1 MENGANLTAMLVFAR
16 VVELQSFSEAARAL
30 GLSKS
35 HVSREIARLE
45 LRLGIRLL
53 QRTTRRLALTELG
66 QAYYPYCV
74 RMLAEVQRAEAF
86 VQQVHQQPAGHVRL
100 QAPVT
105 FGCQCI
111 VPVLNRFL
119 RRHLHINVDLD
130 LTDRSHVRLDDQADL
145 ADLADLAIVI
155 RSRSPQQGNFRVL
168 SEIEWGLYAAPAYL
182 AQRPAITHPEMLP
195 RHDLL
200 MFHGPA
206 HTAALPFRRD
216 KQRLALDVRSRF
228 RANNSMALLN
238 AALAGSG
245 IAYLPSY
252 MAQEA
257 MARGDIQ
264 QLLPEWQMDRLQ
276 SYLLLHDTPEPA
288 SPVTLLCDALVAAL
302 NTG

>member
-1 MENGANLTAMLVFAR
+1 MENSANLTAMLVFAR

-30 GLSKS
+30 GWSKS

-74 RMLAEVQRAEAF
+74 RMLAEVQRADAF
-86 VQQVHQQPAGHVRL
+86 VQQLHQQPAGNVRL

-105 FGCQCI
+105 YGCQCV

-130 LTDRSHVRLDDQADL
+130 LTDRNRDTLDDQIDV
-145 ADLADLAIVI
+145 AIVI
-155 RSRSPQQGNFRVL
+155 RSRPPQQGNFRVL
-168 SEIEWGLYAAPAYL
+168 SDIEWGLYAAPGYL
-182 AQRPAITHPEMLP
+182 AQRPAIEHPEMLP

-200 MFHGPA
+200 LFHGPA

-257 MARGDIQ
+257 VSRGDIQ

-276 SYLLLHDTPEPA
+276 SYLLLRETLQPA
-288 SPVTLLCDALVAAL
+288 SPVSLLCDTLIAAL
-302 NTG
+302 ASS

>member
-1 MENGANLTAMLVFAR
+1 ENSANLTAKLVFAR

-30 GLSKS
+30 GWSKS

-74 RMLAEVQRAEAF
+74 RMLAEVQRADAF
-86 VQQVHQQPAGHVRL
+86 VQQLHQQPAGNVRL

-105 FGCQCI
+105 YGCQCV

-130 LTDRSHVRLDDQADL
+130 LTDRNRDTLDDQIDV
-145 ADLADLAIVI
+145 AIVI
-155 RSRSPQQGNFRVL
+155 RSRPPQQGNFRVL
-168 SEIEWGLYAAPAYL
+168 SDIEWGLYAAPGYL
-182 AQRPAITHPEMLP
+182 AQRPAIEHPEMLP

-200 MFHGPA
+200 LFHGPA

-257 MARGDIQ
+257 VSRGDIQ

-276 SYLLLHDTPEPA
+276 SYLLLRETLQPA
-288 SPVTLLCDALVAAL
+288 SPVSLLCDTLIAAL
-302 NTG
+302 ASA

>member
-30 GLSKS
+30 GWSKS

-53 QRTTRRLALTELG
+53 QRTTRRLALTEMG

-86 VQQVHQQPAGHVRL
+86 VQQLHQQPAGHIRL

-105 FGCQCI
+105 FGCQCV

-130 LTDRSHVRLDDQADL
+130 LTDRNHDRLDDQT
-145 ADLADLAIVI
+145 DLAIVI
-155 RSRSPQQGNFRVL
+155 RSRSRSRSPQQGNFRVL
-168 SEIEWGLYAAPAYL
+168 SDIDWGLYAAPAYL

-276 SYLLLHDTPEPA
+276 SYLLLHDHPDPV
-288 SPVTLLCDALVAAL
+288 SPVTLLCDALVEAL
-302 NTG
+302 NPG

>member
-1 MENGANLTAMLVFAR
+1 
-16 VVELQSFSEAARAL
+16 
-30 GLSKS
+30 
-35 HVSREIARLE
+35 
-45 LRLGIRLL
+45 
-53 QRTTRRLALTELG
+53 
-66 QAYYPYCV
+66 
-74 RMLAEVQRAEAF
+74 MLAEVQRADAF
-86 VQQVHQQPAGHVRL
+86 VQQLHQQPAGNVRL

-105 FGCQCI
+105 YGCQCV

-130 LTDRSHVRLDDQADL
+130 LTDRNRDTLDDQIDV
-145 ADLADLAIVI
+145 AIVI
-155 RSRSPQQGNFRVL
+155 RSRPPQQGNFRVL
-168 SEIEWGLYAAPAYL
+168 SDIEWGLYAAPGYL
-182 AQRPAITHPEMLP
+182 AQRPAIEHPEMLP

-200 MFHGPA
+200 LFHGPA

-257 MARGDIQ
+257 VSRGDIQ

-276 SYLLLHDTPEPA
+276 SYLLLRETLQPA
-288 SPVTLLCDALVAAL
+288 SPVSLLCDTLIAAL
-302 NTG
+302 ASA

>member
-1 MENGANLTAMLVFAR
+1 MDNSDNLTAMLLFAR
-16 VVELQSFSEAARAL
+16 VVELKSFTEAARAL

-45 LRLGIRLL
+45 VRLGIKLL
-53 QRTTRRLALTELG
+53 QRTTRKMALTELG
-66 QAYYPYCV
+66 QAYYPFCM
-74 RMLAEVQRAEAF
+74 RMLAEMHRADAF
-86 VQQVHQQPAGHVRL
+86 VQQMHQELTGNVRL
-100 QAPVT
+100 QAAVT
-105 FGCQCI
+105 YGCQCI
-111 VPVLNRFL
+111 VPLLNRFL
-119 RRHLHINVDLD
+119 RRHLHINIDLD
-130 LTDRSHVRLDDQADL
+130 LTDRNSDEISDQVDV
-145 ADLADLAIVI
+145 AIVI
-155 RSRSPQQGNFRVL
+155 RARAPQQGNFRVL
-168 SEIEWGLYAAPAYL
+168 SDIDWGLYAAPGYL
-182 AQRPAITHPEMLP
+182 MQHPAISHPDMLP

-216 KQRLALDVRSRF
+216 KQRLVVEVRSRF

-257 MARGDIQ
+257 VARGEIQ

-276 SYLLLHDTPEPA
+276 SYLLLHDAEQPT
-288 SPVTLLCDALVAAL
+288 SPISLLCDTLINALASA
-302 NTG
+302 

>member
-1 MENGANLTAMLVFAR
+1 MENSANLTAMLVFAR

-30 GLSKS
+30 GWSKS

-53 QRTTRRLALTELG
+53 QRTTRRLSLTELG

-74 RMLAEVQRAEAF
+74 RMLAEVQRADAF
-86 VQQVHQQPAGHVRL
+86 VQQLHQQPAGNVRL

-105 FGCQCI
+105 YGCQCV

-130 LTDRSHVRLDDQADL
+130 LTDRNRDTLDDQVDV
-145 ADLADLAIVI
+145 AIVI
-155 RSRSPQQGNFRVL
+155 RSRPPQQGNFRVL
-168 SEIEWGLYAAPAYL
+168 SDIEWGLYAAPGYL
-182 AQRPAITHPEMLP
+182 AQRPAIDHPEMLP

-200 MFHGPA
+200 LFHGPA

-257 MARGDIQ
+257 VSRGDIQ

-276 SYLLLHDTPEPA
+276 SYLLLRETQQPA
-288 SPVTLLCDALVAAL
+288 SPVSLLCDTLIAALVS
-302 NTG
+302 G

>member
-30 GLSKS
+30 GWSKS

-74 RMLAEVQRAEAF
+74 RMLAEAQRAEAF
-86 VQQVHQQPAGHVRL
+86 VQQLHQQAAGHVRL

-105 FGCQCI
+105 FGCQCV
-111 VPVLNRFL
+111 VPVVNRFL

-130 LTDRSHVRLDDQADL
+130 LTDRSQDRLDDQD
-145 ADLADLAIVI
+145 DLAIVI
-155 RSRSPQQGNFRVL
+155 RSRAPRQGNFRLL
-168 SEIEWGLYAAPAYL
+168 SNIDWGLYAAPAYL
-182 AQRPAITHPEMLP
+182 AQRPAITHPGMLP

-200 MFHGPA
+200 LFHGPA

-245 IAYLPSY
+245 IAYLPAY

-257 MARGDIQ
+257 VGRGDIQ

-276 SYLLLHDTPEPA
+276 SYLLLHDNPEAA
-288 SPVTLLCDALVAAL
+288 SPVTLLSDALVAAL

>member
-86 VQQVHQQPAGHVRL
+86 VQQVHQQPTGHVRL

-105 FGCQCI
+105 FGCQCV

-130 LTDRSHVRLDDQADL
+130 LTDRNHDRLDDQV
-145 ADLADLAIVI
+145 DLAIVI
-155 RSRSPQQGNFRVL
+155 RSL
-168 SEIEWGLYAAPAYL
+168 SLIH
-182 AQRPAITHPEMLP
+182 I
-195 RHDLL
+195 
-200 MFHGPA
+200 
-206 HTAALPFRRD
+206 
-216 KQRLALDVRSRF
+216 
-228 RANNSMALLN
+228 
-238 AALAGSG
+238 
-245 IAYLPSY
+245 
-252 MAQEA
+252 
-257 MARGDIQ
+257 
-264 QLLPEWQMDRLQ
+264 
-276 SYLLLHDTPEPA
+276 
-288 SPVTLLCDALVAAL
+288 
-302 NTG
+302 

>member
-1 MENGANLTAMLVFAR
+1 MDNSDNLTAMLLFAR
-16 VVELQSFSEAARAL
+16 VVELKSFTEAARAL

-45 LRLGIRLL
+45 VRLGIKLL
-53 QRTTRRLALTELG
+53 QRTTRKMALTELG
-66 QAYYPYCV
+66 QAYYPFCM
-74 RMLAEVQRAEAF
+74 RMLAEMHRADAF
-86 VQQVHQQPAGHVRL
+86 VQQMHQELTGNVRL

-105 FGCQCI
+105 YGCQCI
-111 VPVLNRFL
+111 VPLLNRFL
-119 RRHLHINVDLD
+119 RRHLHINIDLD
-130 LTDRSHVRLDDQADL
+130 LTDRNSDEISDQVDV
-145 ADLADLAIVI
+145 AIVI
-155 RSRSPQQGNFRVL
+155 RARAPQQGNFRVL
-168 SEIEWGLYAAPAYL
+168 SDIDWGLYAAPGYL
-182 AQRPAITHPEMLP
+182 MQHPAISHPDMLP

-216 KQRLALDVRSRF
+216 KQRLVVEVRSRF

-257 MARGDIQ
+257 VARGEIQ

-276 SYLLLHDTPEPA
+276 SYLLLRDAEQPT
-288 SPVTLLCDALVAAL
+288 SPISLLCDTLINALASA
-302 NTG
+302 

>member
-86 VQQVHQQPAGHVRL
+86 VQQVHQQPVGHVRL

-105 FGCQCI
+105 FGCQCV

-130 LTDRSHVRLDDQADL
+130 LTDRSHDRLDDQ
-145 ADLADLAIVI
+145 ADLAIVI
-155 RSRSPQQGNFRVL
+155 RSRSPQ
-168 SEIEWGLYAAPAYL
+168 
-182 AQRPAITHPEMLP
+182 
-195 RHDLL
+195 
-200 MFHGPA
+200 
-206 HTAALPFRRD
+206 
-216 KQRLALDVRSRF
+216 
-228 RANNSMALLN
+228 
-238 AALAGSG
+238 
-245 IAYLPSY
+245 
-252 MAQEA
+252 
-257 MARGDIQ
+257 
-264 QLLPEWQMDRLQ
+264 
-276 SYLLLHDTPEPA
+276 
-288 SPVTLLCDALVAAL
+288 
-302 NTG
+302 

>member
-30 GLSKS
+30 GWSKS

-45 LRLGIRLL
+45 LRLGIRLM
-53 QRTTRRLALTELG
+53 QRTTRRLALTEMG

-86 VQQVHQQPAGHVRL
+86 VQQLHQQPAGHIRL

-105 FGCQCI
+105 FGCQCV

-130 LTDRSHVRLDDQADL
+130 LTDRNHDRLDDQTDQT
-145 ADLADLAIVI
+145 DQTDLAIVI

-168 SEIEWGLYAAPAYL
+168 SDIDWGLYAAPAYL

-276 SYLLLHDTPEPA
+276 SYLLLHDHPDPV
-288 SPVTLLCDALVAAL
+288 SPVTLLCDALVEAL
-302 NTG
+302 NPG

>member
-1 MENGANLTAMLVFAR
+1 MENSANLTAMLVFAR

-30 GLSKS
+30 GWSKS

-74 RMLAEVQRAEAF
+74 RMLAEVQRADAF
-86 VQQVHQQPAGHVRL
+86 VQQLHQQPAGNVRL

-105 FGCQCI
+105 YGCQCV

-130 LTDRSHVRLDDQADL
+130 LTDRNRDTLDDQIDV
-145 ADLADLAIVI
+145 AIVI
-155 RSRSPQQGNFRVL
+155 RSRPPQQGNFRVL
-168 SEIEWGLYAAPAYL
+168 SDIEWGLYAAPGYL
-182 AQRPAITHPEMLP
+182 AQRPAIEHPEMLP

-200 MFHGPA
+200 LFHGPA

-257 MARGDIQ
+257 VSRGDIQ

-276 SYLLLHDTPEPA
+276 SYLLLRETLQPA
-288 SPVTLLCDALVAAL
+288 SPVSLLCDTLIAAL
-302 NTG
+302 ASA

>member
-1 MENGANLTAMLVFAR
+1 MENSANLTAMLVFAR

-30 GLSKS
+30 GWSKS

-74 RMLAEVQRAEAF
+74 RMLAEVQRADAF
-86 VQQVHQQPAGHVRL
+86 VQQLHQQPAGNVRL

-105 FGCQCI
+105 YGCQCV

-130 LTDRSHVRLDDQADL
+130 LTDRNRDTLDDQVDV
-145 ADLADLAIVI
+145 AIVI
-155 RSRSPQQGNFRVL
+155 RSRPPQQGNFRVL
-168 SEIEWGLYAAPAYL
+168 SDIEWGLYAAPGYL
-182 AQRPAITHPEMLP
+182 AQRPAIDHPEMLP

-200 MFHGPA
+200 LFHGPA

-257 MARGDIQ
+257 VSRGDIQ

-276 SYLLLHDTPEPA
+276 SYLLLRETLQPA
-288 SPVTLLCDALVAAL
+288 SPVSLLCDTLIAALVS
-302 NTG
+302 G

>member
-16 VVELQSFSEAARAL
+16 VVEWQSFSEAARVL
-30 GLSKS
+30 GWSKS

-53 QRTTRRLALTELG
+53 QRTTRRLSLTELG
-66 QAYYPYCV
+66 QRYYPYCV
-74 RMLAEVQRAEAF
+74 RMLAEAERAEVF
-86 VQQVHQQPAGHVRL
+86 VQQLHQQPAGQIRL

-105 FGCQCI
+105 FGCQCV
-111 VPVLNRFL
+111 VPVINRFL
-119 RRHLHINVDLD
+119 RRHLYINVDLD
-130 LTDRSHVRLDDQADL
+130 LTDRSPDRLDDQG
-145 ADLADLAIVI
+145 DLAIVI
-155 RSRSPQQGNFRVL
+155 RSRAPQQGNFRL
-168 SEIEWGLYAAPAYL
+168 LNDIEWGLYAAPTYL
-182 AQRPAITHPEMLP
+182 AQRPLIAHPEMLP

-200 MFHGPA
+200 LFHGPA
-206 HTAALPFRRD
+206 HTAALPFRRE

-257 MARGDIQ
+257 VARGDIQ
-264 QLLPEWQMDRLQ
+264 QLLPEWQMDRLH

-288 SPVTLLCDALVAAL
+288 SPVTLLCDTLIAAL
-302 NTG
+302 AAG

>member
-1 MENGANLTAMLVFAR
+1 MENSANLTAMLVFAR

-30 GLSKS
+30 GWSKS

-53 QRTTRRLALTELG
+53 QRTTRRLSLTELG

-74 RMLAEVQRAEAF
+74 RMLAEVQRADAF
-86 VQQVHQQPAGHVRL
+86 VQQLHQQPAGNVRL

-105 FGCQCI
+105 YGCQCV

-130 LTDRSHVRLDDQADL
+130 LTDRNRDTLDDQVDV
-145 ADLADLAIVI
+145 AIVI
-155 RSRSPQQGNFRVL
+155 RSRPPQQGNFRVL
-168 SEIEWGLYAAPAYL
+168 SDIEWGLYAAPGYL
-182 AQRPAITHPEMLP
+182 AQRPAIDHPEMLP

-200 MFHGPA
+200 LFHGPA

-257 MARGDIQ
+257 VSRGDIQ

-276 SYLLLHDTPEPA
+276 SYLLLRETLQPA
-288 SPVTLLCDALVAAL
+288 SPVSLLCDTLIAALVS
-302 NTG
+302 G

>member
-1 MENGANLTAMLVFAR
+1 MENSANLTAMLVFAR

-30 GLSKS
+30 GWSKS

-74 RMLAEVQRAEAF
+74 RMLAEVQRADAF
-86 VQQVHQQPAGHVRL
+86 VQQLHQQPAGNVRL

-105 FGCQCI
+105 YGCQCV

-130 LTDRSHVRLDDQADL
+130 LTDRNRDTLDDQIDV
-145 ADLADLAIVI
+145 AIVI
-155 RSRSPQQGNFRVL
+155 RSRPPQQGNFRVL
-168 SEIEWGLYAAPAYL
+168 SDIEWGLYAAPGYL
-182 AQRPAITHPEMLP
+182 AQRPAIEHPEMLP

-200 MFHGPA
+200 LFHGPA

-238 AALAGSG
+238 AALASSG

-257 MARGDIQ
+257 VSRGDIQ

-276 SYLLLHDTPEPA
+276 SYLLLRETLQPA
-288 SPVTLLCDALVAAL
+288 SPVSLLCDTLIAAL
-302 NTG
+302 ASA

>member
-30 GLSKS
+30 GWSKS

-105 FGCQCI
+105 FGCQCV

-119 RRHLHINVDLD
+119 RRHLHINVALD
-130 LTDRSHVRLDDQADL
+130 LTDRNHDRLDDQT
-145 ADLADLAIVI
+145 DLAIVI
-155 RSRSPQQGNFRVL
+155 RSRSPQQGHFRVL

-182 AQRPAITHPEMLP
+182 SQRPAITHPEMLP

-200 MFHGPA
+200 LFHGPA

-257 MARGDIQ
+257 VARGEIQ

-276 SYLLLHDTPEPA
+276 SYLLLHDACELA

-302 NTG
+302 NPR

>member
-1 MENGANLTAMLVFAR
+1 MENSANLTAMLVFAR

-30 GLSKS
+30 GWSKS

-74 RMLAEVQRAEAF
+74 RMLAEVQRADAF
-86 VQQVHQQPAGHVRL
+86 VQQLHQQPAGNVRL

-105 FGCQCI
+105 YGCQCV

-130 LTDRSHVRLDDQADL
+130 LTDRNRDTLDGQIDV
-145 ADLADLAIVI
+145 AIVI
-155 RSRSPQQGNFRVL
+155 RSRPPQQGNFRVL
-168 SEIEWGLYAAPAYL
+168 SDIEWGLYAAPGYL
-182 AQRPAITHPEMLP
+182 AQRPAIEHPEMLP

-200 MFHGPA
+200 LFHGPA

-257 MARGDIQ
+257 VSRGDIQ

-276 SYLLLHDTPEPA
+276 SYLLLRETLQPA
-288 SPVTLLCDALVAAL
+288 SPVSLLCDTLIAAL
-302 NTG
+302 ASA

>member
-86 VQQVHQQPAGHVRL
+86 VQQVHQQPVGHVRL

-105 FGCQCI
+105 FGCQCV

-130 LTDRSHVRLDDQADL
+130 LTDRSHDRLDDQ
-145 ADLADLAIVI
+145 ADLAIVI

-182 AQRPAITHPEMLP
+182 SQRSAITHPEMLP

-200 MFHGPA
+200 LFHGPA

-276 SYLLLHDTPEPA
+276 SYLLLHDTTEPA

>member
-105 FGCQCI
+105 FGCQCV

-119 RRHLHINVDLD
+119 RRHLHI
-130 LTDRSHVRLDDQADL
+130 RVRAQPAE
-145 ADLADLAIVI
+145 
-155 RSRSPQQGNFRVL
+155 RPHQQ
-168 SEIEWGLYAAPAYL
+168 
-182 AQRPAITHPEMLP
+182 
-195 RHDLL
+195 
-200 MFHGPA
+200 
-206 HTAALPFRRD
+206 
-216 KQRLALDVRSRF
+216 
-228 RANNSMALLN
+228 RA
-238 AALAGSG
+238 
-245 IAYLPSY
+245 
-252 MAQEA
+252 
-257 MARGDIQ
+257 
-264 QLLPEWQMDRLQ
+264 
-276 SYLLLHDTPEPA
+276 
-288 SPVTLLCDALVAAL
+288 
-302 NTG
+302 

>member
-100 QAPVT
+100 QSPVT
-105 FGCQCI
+105 FGCQCV

-130 LTDRSHVRLDDQADL
+130 LTDRSHDRLDDQ
-145 ADLADLAIVI
+145 ADLAIVI

>member
-1 MENGANLTAMLVFAR
+1 M
-16 VVELQSFSEAARAL
+16 
-30 GLSKS
+30 
-35 HVSREIARLE
+35 
-45 LRLGIRLL
+45 
-53 QRTTRRLALTELG
+53 
-66 QAYYPYCV
+66 
-74 RMLAEVQRAEAF
+74 
-86 VQQVHQQPAGHVRL
+86 
-100 QAPVT
+100 
-105 FGCQCI
+105 

-130 LTDRSHVRLDDQADL
+130 LTDRNHDRLDDQV
-145 ADLADLAIVI
+145 DLAIVI

-168 SEIEWGLYAAPAYL
+168 SDIEWGLYAAPAYL
-182 AQRPAITHPEMLP
+182 AQQPAITHPEMLP

-200 MFHGPA
+200 LFHGPA

-257 MARGDIQ
+257 VTRGDIQ

-276 SYLLLHDTPEPA
+276 SYLLLHNTPEPA
-288 SPVTLLCDALVAAL
+288 SPVTLLCDALIAAL
-302 NTG
+302 NPD

>member
-30 GLSKS
+30 GWSKS

-53 QRTTRRLALTELG
+53 QRTTRRLALTEQG

-86 VQQVHQQPAGHVRL
+86 VQQLHQQPTGQIRL

-105 FGCQCI
+105 FGCQCV

-119 RRHLHINVDLD
+119 HRHLHINVDLD
-130 LTDRSHVRLDDQADL
+130 LTDRNHDRLDDQV
-145 ADLADLAIVI
+145 DLAIVI

-168 SEIEWGLYAAPAYL
+168 SDIEWGLYAAPAYL
-182 AQRPAITHPEMLP
+182 AQRAAITHPEMLP

-276 SYLLLHDTPEPA
+276 SYLLLRDTPEPA

-302 NTG
+302 NPG

>member
-1 MENGANLTAMLVFAR
+1 MENSANLTAMLVFAR

-30 GLSKS
+30 GWSKS
-35 HVSREIARLE
+35 HVSREISRLE

-74 RMLAEVQRAEAF
+74 RMLAEVQRADAF
-86 VQQVHQQPAGHVRL
+86 VQQLHQQPAGNVRL

-105 FGCQCI
+105 YGCQCV

-130 LTDRSHVRLDDQADL
+130 LTDRNHDRLDEQVDV
-145 ADLADLAIVI
+145 AIVI
-155 RSRSPQQGNFRVL
+155 RSRPPQQGHFRVI
-168 SEIEWGLYAAPAYL
+168 SDIEWGLYAAPAYL
-182 AQRPAITHPEMLP
+182 AQRPAIDHPEMLP

-200 MFHGPA
+200 LFHGPA

-257 MARGDIQ
+257 VARGDIQ

-276 SYLLLHDTPEPA
+276 SYLLLHDTLQPA
-288 SPVTLLCDALVAAL
+288 SPVSLLCDTLIAALVSP
-302 NTG
+302 